1 MRTAITQDTYDEVS
15 RIVEC
20 ALSAD
25 TKKQAEPFTKH
36 LEFLRSSGGYG
47 GYANCVFGDLIAST
61 KRASGK
67 VADKERLSSFA
78 RTDLYKLKSQI
89 NNFADSKNI
98 NVRD

>member
-25 TKKQAEPFTKH
+25 TKKQAEPFTKR
-36 LEFLRSSGGYG
+36 LEFLRPSGGYG

-61 KRASGK
+61 KHASGK

-78 RTDLYKLKSQI
+78 RADLYKLEGQI
-89 NNFADSKNI
+89 SNATDEGNDTY
-98 NVRD
+98 

>member
-25 TKKQAEPFTKH
+25 TKEQAEPFTKR

-47 GYANCVFGDLIAST
+47 GYVNCVLGDLIAST
-61 KRASGK
+61 KHASGK

-78 RTDLYKLKSQI
+78 RTDLYKLEGQI
-89 NNFADSKNI
+89 SDAADERN
-98 NVRD
+98 DTY